1 MNRAGRTAVRPEFFG
16 DTMQR
21 ATEFVSKQNLPI
33 GLLTVVIVGLVF
45 PQPGR
50 YLATLPTQYVAVS
63 AIFFLSGLMLRTE
76 EMFAALFA
84 WRGSLWGTVSI
95 LFLTPAIGTAIAFQV
110 PIDPAFQLGL
120 ALFCCMPTTL
130 SSGIALT
137 NQARGNSA
145 LALLL
150 TLVTNVAGI
159 FTVPFVLALLLGAL
173 GQVELSATDLSVK
186 LCLSILLPLTAGKI
200 VRRFV
205 ATWAGDNRKSLTTSS
220 NLALI
225 TIPWMKFSE
234 SSEELAQIAL
244 GHLLLLIV
252 SGLAIHILYLLINAG
267 VCSLLRLPEPA
278 RRAVVLMASQ
288 KTLPVAMTV
297 LAFLPGWA
305 VSPQT
310 KGLLAIPCI
319 TFHLGQN
326 ALDAVIAT
334 RWGNR
339 ES

>member
-1 MNRAGRTAVRPEFFG
+1 MTRAGHTDVRPEFFG
-16 DTMQR
+16 DIMQR
-21 ATEFVSKQNLPI
+21 TTEFLVKQILPL

-45 PQPGR
+45 PRPGL

-63 AIFFLSGLMLRTE
+63 VIFFLSGLMLRTE
-76 EMFAALFA
+76 EMFAALSA
-84 WRGSLWGTVSI
+84 WRGTVWGTVSI
-95 LFLTPAIGTAIAFQV
+95 LFVTPAVGTAIAFQV

-130 SSGIALT
+130 SSGLALT
-137 NQARGNSA
+137 IQARGNSA

-150 TLVTNVAGI
+150 TLVTNLIGI
-159 FTVPFVLALLLGAL
+159 FTVPFVMALLLGAL
-173 GQVELSATDLSVK
+173 GQVELSATDLLVK
-186 LCLSILLPLTAGKI
+186 LCVSILVPLAAGKI
-200 VRRFV
+200 VRGFV
-205 ATWAGDNRKSLTTSS
+205 ASWAGANRKKLTTAS

-244 GHLLLLIV
+244 DHLLLLIV
-252 SGLAIHILYLLINAG
+252 SGLAIHILYLLFNAG
-267 VCSLLRLPEPA
+267 ACSLLRLPEPA

-297 LAFLPGWA
+297 LAFLPESA

-319 TFHLGQN
+319 TFHLGQI

-339 ES
+339 EN

>member
-1 MNRAGRTAVRPEFFG
+1 MTRAGHTNVRPKFF
-16 DTMQR
+16 DDIMQR
-21 ATEFVSKQNLPI
+21 LTEFISKQILPI
-33 GLLTVVIVGLVF
+33 GLLTDAIVGLVF

-63 AIFFLSGLMLRTE
+63 VIFFLSGLMLRTE
-76 EMFAALFA
+76 EMFAALSA
-84 WRGSLWGTVSI
+84 WRGTLWGTVSI
-95 LFLTPAIGTAIAFQV
+95 LFVTPAIGTAIAFQI
-110 PIDPAFQLGL
+110 PIDSAFQLGL

-130 SSGIALT
+130 SSGLALT
-137 NQARGNSA
+137 TQARGNSA

-150 TLVTNVAGI
+150 TLVTNMAGI

-173 GQVELSATDLSVK
+173 GQVELSASDLLVK
-186 LCLSILLPLTAGKI
+186 LCVSILLPLTAGKV
-200 VRRFV
+200 VRGFV
-205 ATWAGDNRKSLTTSS
+205 ATWAGGNRKKLTTAS

-234 SSEELAQIAL
+234 SSEELAQVAL
-244 GHLLLLIV
+244 DHLLLLIV
-252 SGLAIHILYLLINAG
+252 SGLSIHILYLVLNAG

-297 LAFLPGWA
+297 LAFLPDSA
-305 VSPQT
+305 VSTQT

-319 TFHLGQN
+319 TFHLGQI

>member
-1 MNRAGRTAVRPEFFG
+1 
-16 DTMQR
+16 MQR
-21 ATEFVSKQNLPI
+21 ATEFISKQILPI
-33 GLLTVVIVGLVF
+33 GLLTVALVGFLF

-50 YLATLPTQYVAVS
+50 YLATLPTQHVAVGV
-63 AIFFLSGLMLRTE
+63 IFFLSGLMLRTE
-76 EMFAALFA
+76 EMFAAISA

-137 NQARGNSA
+137 NQARGNSE

-150 TLVTNVAGI
+150 TLVTNLAGI
-159 FTVPFVLALLLGAL
+159 FTVPFVLALLLGTL
-173 GQVELSATDLSVK
+173 GQVELSASDLLVK
-186 LCLSILLPLTAGKI
+186 LCLSILLPLSAGKMI
-200 VRRFV
+200 RRFV
-205 ATWAGDNRKSLTTSS
+205 DTWARDNHKKLTTAS

-244 GHLLLLIV
+244 DHLLLLIV
-252 SGLAIHILYLLINAG
+252 SGLAIHILYLLLNAAA
-267 VCSLLRLPEPA
+267 CSLLRLPEPA
-278 RRAVVLMASQ
+278 RRAVVLMASL

-297 LAFLPGWA
+297 LAFLPESA

-319 TFHLGQN
+319 TFHLGQIS
-326 ALDAVIAT
+326 LDAVIAT

>member
-1 MNRAGRTAVRPEFFG
+1 
-16 DTMQR
+16 MQR
-21 ATEFVSKQNLPI
+21 VTQFIGKQILPI
-33 GLLTVVIVGLVF
+33 GLLTVAIVGFVF

-50 YLATLPTQYVAVS
+50 YLATLPTQYIAVS
-63 AIFFLSGLMLRTE
+63 AIFFFSGLMLKTE
-76 EMFAALFA
+76 EMFAALSA

-95 LFLTPAIGTAIAFQV
+95 LFLTPVIGTAIAFQV

-137 NQARGNSA
+137 NQARGNTGLS
-145 LALLL
+145 LLL
-150 TLVTNVAGI
+150 TLVTNLAGI
-159 FTVPFVLALLLGAL
+159 FTVPFVLAVLLGTL
-173 GQVELSATDLSVK
+173 GKVELSAGDLLAK
-186 LCLSILLPLTAGKI
+186 LCLSILLPLAAGKI
-200 VRRFV
+200 ARGYV
-205 ATWAGDNRKSLTTSS
+205 ATWAGANRKKLTTAS

-225 TIPWMKFSE
+225 VIPWMKFSE
-234 SSEELAQIAL
+234 SSEALSRIAL
-244 GHLLLLIV
+244 HDLLLLVV
-252 SGLAIHILYLLINAG
+252 SGLAIHILYLLLNAG
-267 VCSLLRLPEPA
+267 ACWLLRLDEPA

-297 LAFLPGWA
+297 LAFLPDST
-305 VSPQT
+305 VSPET

-319 TFHLGQN
+319 TFHLGQI

-339 ES
+339 AD